1 MKAKTFTT
9 DFKTATGLP
18 KGWHSVPCA
27 GTVNYGKDGSTARV
41 VGKKGDC
48 PTIETDDYVFFGMF
62 EVKMKSSPGQ
72 GIVSSIV
79 LQSDDQDEVDWV
91 SSSNKGSR
99 CGQY

>member
-1 MKAKTFTT
+1 LNAKTFAT
-9 DFKTATGLP
+9 DFKAATGIP

-27 GTVNYGKDGSTARV
+27 GNINYGKGGSTSMV

-48 PTIETDDYVFFGMF
+48 PTIETDGYVFFGMF

-79 LQSDDQDEVDWV
+79 LQSDVRDEVDWV
-91 SSSNKGSR
+91 STISWEL
-99 CGQY
+99 